1 MAIIRRIPFK
11 NVNNFRDIG
20 GYATKDGM
28 AVKWR
33 RLYRCDSLSNLKKD
47 EWEMFERLNIRTVID
62 LRSKAEIKNSP
73 DNLPKNIRYYRC
85 PLQEELRESKDN
97 TKNSA
102 KEAMKESK
110 NSAKEAIKESK
121 KEAKETKE
129 SVKELKEEKMAK
141 DARDAFEL
149 SMGAGYLSILHDNA
163 KLLTAA
169 VMTVCDTLKK
179 GNVVFHCTAGKD
191 RTGVLAAVI
200 LTLLGVRKNDIIADY
215 EISHTLNQKFNKMVL
230 KEMPDVKEKMY
241 ILDSKAD
248 DMRLFLDELKKV
260 KIEQYLI
267 DNGGMRDRIQYL
279 RDEMREEI
287 E

>member
-33 RLYRCDSLSNLKKD
+33 RLYRCDSLSNLRKD

-102 KEAMKESK
+102 KE
-110 NSAKEAIKESK
+110 
-121 KEAKETKE
+121 
-129 SVKELKEEKMAK
+129 EKVAK
-141 DARDAFEL
+141 DAKDAFEL

-163 KLLTAA
+163 RLLTAA

-200 LTLLGVRKNDIIADY
+200 LTLLGVRRNDIIADY

-241 ILDSKAD
+241 ILDSKAE

>member
-33 RLYRCDSLSNLKKD
+33 RLYRCDSLSNLRKD

-102 KEAMKESK
+102 KEGG
-110 NSAKEAIKESK
+110 KESK
-121 KEAKETKE
+121 KEAKGTKDIKETKE
-129 SVKELKEEKMAK
+129 STKEAKEEKVAK
-141 DARDAFEL
+141 DAKDAFEL

-163 KLLTAA
+163 RLLTAA

-200 LTLLGVRKNDIIADY
+200 LTLLGVRRNDIIADY

-241 ILDSKAD
+241 ILDSKAE